1 MDLHKFGKVY
11 ILHIDAFAYIYVYV
25 DVYIYIVVTS
35 QRKRIRNT
43 GVNYA
48 NLTIQNVATVAAH
61 DLTHCDGV
69 IASVMN

>member
-1 MDLHKFGKVY
+1 MY
-11 ILHIDAFAYIYVYV
+11 I
-25 DVYIYIVVTS
+25 YIYIVVTS

>member
-1 MDLHKFGKVY
+1 M
-11 ILHIDAFAYIYVYV
+11 YIYI
-25 DVYIYIVVTS
+25 YIYIVVTS